1 MRPRAATEAG
11 RIVARAAGVPNAT
24 ALAIVSLGMIALA
37 ISTVLQAI
45 WKGPVG
51 SGYLAVPVFSAIY
64 LAPALLAAKTG
75 GLPAVFGMTMF
86 AGLVEVIL
94 SRSLRRLRALF
105 PPAISGWSSRWSA
118 STWGS
123 SASIISS
130 ASSTLQVLEHI
141 SSAHLVQQGVTRA
154 VVSYDELELLIAIDY
169 EGSLLTLPNGE

>member
-1 MRPRAATEAG
+1 MATRPEDLIYAVDECPPWPKLMLLGLQQAILASVYLVLLV
-11 RIVARAAGVPNAT
+11 IVARAAGVPNAT

-64 LAPALLAAKTG
+64 LVPALLAAKTG

-94 SRSLRRLRALF
+94 SRSWTVRITCL
-105 PPAISGWSSRWSA
+105 
-118 STWGS
+118 
-123 SASIISS
+123 
-130 ASSTLQVLEHI
+130 LE
-141 SSAHLVQQGVTRA
+141 Q
-154 VVSYDELELLIAIDY
+154 
-169 EGSLLTLPNGE
+169 